1 MTRVGVIS
9 QARMTS
15 TRLPGKVLLEAG
27 GASMLAHQ
35 VERLAAADLQVYVA
49 TTTNATDEPIV
60 AEAQRMGVSVYRGS
74 EDDVL
79 RRFAGAAREFELDV
93 VVRVTSD
100 CPLIDGAVVREGVE
114 RFIALDDPRAHVS
127 NVIERTY
134 PRGFDFEVF
143 SAALLFEA
151 DEQATSQAER
161 EHVTPYLY
169 ANPASRTTLHAIRR
183 DEDASNYRVTLDTG
197 DDLELIRRLIEQHD
211 AAHLNVDEIVTVL
224 EQHPELARL
233 NVHVEQKK
241 LGA

>member
-1 MTRVGVIS
+1 MSRS
-9 QARMTS
+9 SPRRNAW
-15 TRLPGKVLLEAG
+15 
-27 GASMLAHQ
+27 AS
-35 VERLAAADLQVYVA
+35 
-49 TTTNATDEPIV
+49 
-60 AEAQRMGVSVYRGS
+60 GVYRGS

-79 RRFAGAAREFELDV
+79 RRFADAAREFELDV

-114 RFIALDDPRAHVS
+114 RFIALDDQRAHVS

-143 SAALLFEA
+143 SAPLLFEA
-151 DEQATSQAER
+151 DEQATSRAER

-183 DEDASNYRVTLDTG
+183 DDDASNYRVTLDTS

-211 AAHLNVDEIVTVL
+211 AAHLNVDEIVDRARAAPGARPTQRARRAEEARRVAR
-224 EQHPELARL
+224 PLARR
-233 NVHVEQKK
+233 
-241 LGA
+241 APPSRRRCY